1 MVMAGRMISH
11 YRVLAELGRG
21 GMGVIYRAEDTRLN
35 REVALKLLS
44 DPTLADEDMIK
55 RFQREARAASAL
67 NHPHICTVYDIGED
81 QGTHFIAME
90 LIEGQ
95 TLAEAIASHALSV
108 ESVLRLGIQ
117 ISDALDAAHKRGIVH
132 RDLKPT
138 NVFVTSRGDAKLL
151 DFGLAK
157 ELRVGSGA
165 ATDAATISDCMTV
178 RGQVL
183 GTVAYMSPEQ
193 AQGRD
198 IDARSDIFSFGAVLY
213 EMATGRRAFTGD
225 STAAILAEILRG
237 QPRAA
242 KTINP
247 EIPEELQRIIGKAIE
262 KERAERY
269 QSAQEVMIDLRR
281 LKRQIFESSG
291 TTAKANVAMAS
302 GKRKWL
308 LATALAVTA
317 SGALAVL
324 WSWVGTPVPEIASTK
339 QITFDNTSKADPL
352 FTDGSR
358 LFFTKEGVPVQM
370 AIGGGAIVPIQ
381 SSLGNLRFNLNDV
394 SPDGSEL
401 LATAVNNNDENDRG
415 QLYVLPT
422 LGGTPRKI
430 GSVYAQEAT
439 WSPDGTH
446 ILFADQNALNLVESD
461 GSNPRKL
468 WEAPAPQAM
477 VGSARYSPDGR
488 AIRFTTGPANGDP
501 KIWEMDAE
509 GKAAHLL
516 IPNWSRASCCGRWS
530 PDGRHYDFTAEVN
543 GAMQVFELPTRNL
556 LLPFNPPHPVQ
567 LTQGTIHIVAFTPS
581 RDSTRLFVIGS
592 LARGVMMAYDP
603 RSKHFLPYL
612 NGLPAEQM
620 EVSPDGKWLAYTD
633 GMGKLWKS
641 RADGSEPVQ
650 LASSASSPRWSP
662 DGKRIAFNVDFPTN
676 SKIFVI
682 EAEGGKAERV
692 VPEDE
697 NAVVPSW
704 AGDGESLAY
713 GEYPLPGLVPKGIH
727 TWSFK
732 THTGSTLPE
741 SATYYWPSW
750 SPDGRWLVAVAA
762 NPKRFM
768 LYSPATQHWRELAEW
783 GGSSGWWVWSHDSK
797 AIYQLDREPQNN
809 RVLRIPLAT
818 GRAEVFA
825 TLEGVKITV
834 NTGVELN
841 VTADNMPAIISDNS
855 VQQIYS
861 LDWKK

>member
-44 DPTLADEDMIK
+44 DPTLADEDTIK

-67 NHPHICTVYDIGED
+67 NHPHICTVYDVGED

-95 TLAEAIASHALSV
+95 TLAEAIASRALSV
-108 ESVLRLGIQ
+108 EKVLRLGIQ

-157 ELRVGSGA
+157 EFRLGSA
-165 ATDAATISDCMTV
+165 ADTISDCMTM

-183 GTVAYMSPEQ
+183 GTLAYMSPEQ
-193 AQGRD
+193 AQGKD
-198 IDARSDIFSFGAVLY
+198 IDARSDIFSLGAVLY
-213 EMATGRRAFTGD
+213 EMATARRAFTGD

-237 QPRAA
+237 QPKAA
-242 KTINP
+242 MSINP

-281 LKRQIFESSG
+281 LKRQMFESSG
-291 TTAKANVAMAS
+291 TTAKANVATAS
-302 GKRKWL
+302 GKRQWL
-308 LATALAVTA
+308 RATALAVTA
-317 SGALAVL
+317 GAALAVL
-324 WSWVGTPVPEIASTK
+324 WSWIGTPVPEIASTK

-358 LFFTKEGVPVQM
+358 LFFTKEGLPVQM

-381 SSLGNLRFNLNDV
+381 SSLGNVRFNLNDV

-401 LATAVNNNDENDRG
+401 LATAVNNNDENGRG
-415 QLYVLPT
+415 QLYALPT
-422 LGGTPRKI
+422 LGGAPRKI

-468 WEAPAPQAM
+468 WEAPDPQSM

-509 GKAAHLL
+509 GKAAHPL

-543 GAMQVFELPTRNL
+543 GGLQVFELPPRNL
-556 LLPFNPPHPVQ
+556 LLPFNAPHPVQ

-581 RDSTRLFVIGS
+581 RDSMRLFVIGS

-603 RSKHFLPYL
+603 QAKHFVPYL

-620 EVSPDGKWLAYTD
+620 EVSPDGNWLAYTD

-662 DGKRIAFNVDFPTN
+662 DGKRIAFNVDFPNN

-732 THTGSTLPE
+732 THTGSILPE

-750 SPDGRWLVAVAA
+750 SPDGKWLVAVAA

-797 AIYQLDREPQNN
+797 AIYQLDYEPQNK

-825 TLEGVKITV
+825 SLEGVKLTV
-834 NTGVELN
+834 NAGVELS